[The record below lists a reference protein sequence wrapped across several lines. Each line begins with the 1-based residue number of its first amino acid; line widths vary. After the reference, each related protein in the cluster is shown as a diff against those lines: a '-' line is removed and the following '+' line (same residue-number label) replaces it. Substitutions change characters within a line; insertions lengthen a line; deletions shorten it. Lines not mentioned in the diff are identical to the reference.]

1 MAAIAGAVVC
11 EVCEDE
17 MSRKPKP
24 AFVADA
30 QQRRPPVRVRR
41 GRITAE
47 SAKLYPPDGAERIWW
62 DRLKKTLGTS
72 SSDFV
77 NASLHQL
84 QAAAQFPGSGISEV
98 GINAALA
105 FIESFAPRNEV
116 EASLAVQMACT
127 HGATMSVLG
136 RLGPATGTE
145 DHVCR
150 FASAAARL
158 IRAYTVQ
165 LEAYRRLRHGGDQ
178 YVRVEHVHINEG
190 AQAVIGNVHPSEGG
204 RTEAPETQMRVDKE
218 QSRKEQPRG
227 LEMGKKSVG
236 TSTSVGEGIEL
247 VDRGLCRMRLTRDA
261 AGNSWFT
268 LVDERGQIVAEG
280 KLASADMSHGPDEGA
295 A

>member
-1 MAAIAGAVVC
+1 VAAIACAVFC
-11 EVCEDE
+11 EESEDE

-47 SAKLYPPDGAERIWW
+47 SAKLYPPDGEGRLWW
-62 DRLKKTLGTS
+62 GRLKRALGTS

-105 FIESFAPRNEV
+105 FIEGFAPRNEV

-127 HGATMSVLG
+127 HSATMSVLR
-136 RLGPATGTE
+136 RLGPAGGTE

-158 IRAYTVQ
+158 LRAYTMQV
-165 LEAYRRLRHGGDQ
+165 EAYRRLRHGGDQ
-178 YVRVEHVHINEG
+178 YVRVEHVHVNEG
-190 AQAVIGNVHPSEGG
+190 AQAVIGNVHPQESA
-204 RTEAPETQMRVDKE
+204 RAQSPETQIPHD
-218 QSRKEQPRG
+218 
-227 LEMGKKSVG
+227 
-236 TSTSVGEGIEL
+236 
-247 VDRGLCRMRLTRDA
+247 
-261 AGNSWFT
+261 
-268 LVDERGQIVAEG
+268 
-280 KLASADMSHGPDEGA
+280 PDEGA